1 MNQFFGCDEA
11 ALLNAYGVLGERWR
25 ALDGAAGRD
34 AYAELLREVEAAS
47 TFVPLPERVGLLSVE
62 VIADEPDYVEVGIF
76 ERRAP
81 GEGLEWSG
89 PVVRWHVDEDGD
101 LGAPLGLWWVADG
114 LGGAEARG
122 ACSIVHPA
130 FREALR
136 EAQRLVED
144 LLVRR
149 REDREDAERQG

>member
-1 MNQFFGCDEA
+1 MNQFFGCDER

-34 AYAELLREVEAAS
+34 TYAELLREVEAAS

-62 VIADEPDYVEVGIF
+62 VITDEADYVEVGIF

-81 GEGLEWSG
+81 GEGLEWGG
-89 PVVRWHVDEDGD
+89 PVARFAVDDYTDEPELDGV
-101 LGAPLGLWWVADG
+101 AWVADG

-122 ACSIVHPA
+122 ACSLVHPA